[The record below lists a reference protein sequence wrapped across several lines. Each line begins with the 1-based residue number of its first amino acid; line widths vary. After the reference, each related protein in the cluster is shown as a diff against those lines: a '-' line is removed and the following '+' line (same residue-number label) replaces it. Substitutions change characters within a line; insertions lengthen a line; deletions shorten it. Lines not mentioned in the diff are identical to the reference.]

1 MSRYKNFINSDWL
14 IAIYLGLIVLT
25 PLWKVPGLP
34 AIRLDDIWLLLAS
47 AVIFFNR
54 PSLRVQRELMIPLVC
69 VLAITLASLMSFL
82 AAGYFL
88 TTFFSVLSTI
98 RLLFVIYIVSNVQ
111 ITLPGLKRM
120 TLVII
125 LVGCINVGA
134 ALVYYYHIA
143 PFDLILLKLY
153 TSADG
158 FEKYSAALLESGH
171 LGRAGGTMA
180 NPNYLGFLLVLSILA
195 CVDRAFTS
203 KIITKILSIGG
214 ILGFTYVIA
223 FILQSRS
230 ALVVE
235 VIMVAAYVV
244 IYFIKRGNI
253 LGYTMLV
260 VMVIAGLMLVVF
272 GFAFTDMLPRRVAA
286 IFQVTSIDDFLYQGE
301 LLGPRMNI
309 WTYQIELISENA
321 KSFLFGYL
329 PYGGTTV
336 SDNSFINTWYRAGFL
351 GFISYIIMTISY
363 LVVLMRRLRH
373 VAPNGP
379 LLAVRVMFIAMV
391 MMSCLIDLTADT
403 LYSAKWGVLCMT
415 LLFVGM
421 RRDAMISGIPQRVGF
436 ASKQSRPV
444 T

>member
-1 MSRYKNFINSDWL
+1 MSRYKKFINSDWL

-54 PSLRVQRELMIPLVC
+54 PSLRLQRELIVPFVC
-69 VLAITLASLMSFL
+69 ILTITLMSLVSFL

-88 TTFFSVLSTI
+88 STFFSVLSTI
-98 RLLFVIYIVSNVQ
+98 RLLFVIYMVSNVQ

-125 LVGCINVGA
+125 FVGCINVGA
-134 ALVYYYHIA
+134 ALVYRYHIA

-153 TSADG
+153 TSEEG
-158 FEKYSAALLESGH
+158 FNKYSAALLEFGH
-171 LGRAGGTMA
+171 ISRPGGTMA
-180 NPNYLGFLLVLSILA
+180 NPNYLGFLFVLSALG
-195 CVDRAFTS
+195 CLHRAFTS
-203 KIITKILSIGG
+203 KFLYRILSIVG
-214 ILGFTYVIA
+214 ILGFTYAIA
-223 FILQSRS
+223 FIVQSRS
-230 ALVVE
+230 ALVIE
-235 VIMVAAYVV
+235 LLMIAAYVV

-253 LGYTMLV
+253 LGYALLFM
-260 VMVIAGLMLVVF
+260 MGIAGVILVVF
-272 GFAFTDMLPRRVAA
+272 GLAFTDMLPRRVAA
-286 IFQVTSIDDFLYQGE
+286 IFQVTSLDDFLYQGE

-321 KSFLFGYL
+321 KTFLFGYL

-336 SDNSFINTWYRAGFL
+336 SDNCFINTWYRAGFL
-351 GFISYIIMTISY
+351 GFISYILLTISY
-363 LVVLMRRLRH
+363 LVVLVRRLRH
-373 VAPNGP
+373 VDPNGP
-379 LLAVRVMFIAMV
+379 LMAVRVMFIAMV
-391 MMSCLIDLTADT
+391 MMSFLVDLTADT

-421 RRDAMISGIPQRVGF
+421 RRDEMISGIPQRAGAGPRRARF
-436 ASKQSRPV
+436 
-444 T
+444 